1 MSHIIRGESAMD
13 SFAIRPTTWPVLK
26 VVSRNPLMRVSDR
39 IEAATIPLAL
49 LLVVVAAACAGVLGT
64 FVHDA
69 EKRKY
74 SEESETRHAVIATA
88 LADSTPRALP
98 SSADSNVVARWRT
111 NGVEHIESIAWDHR
125 VKAAAAL
132 PIWVNTE
139 GNRVDAPTPVAR
151 AAENAVVIA
160 FVAWWVAVST
170 IAQIVGVVRAHIAR
184 SLDAQWERDIRDLV
198 DGENGRTNYP

>member
-1 MSHIIRGESAMD
+1 MSDIIRGESAMD

-39 IEAATIPLAL
+39 IEAAILPLAL
-49 LLVVVAAACAGVLGT
+49 LLIIVAAACAGVLGT

-69 EKRKY
+69 EKQKY
-74 SEESETRHAVIATA
+74 SKESETRHNVIATA

-98 SSADSNVVARWRT
+98 SSADSNVLARWRT
-111 NGVEHIESIAWDHR
+111 NGVEHIESIASDHR
-125 VKAAAAL
+125 VKAAASL
-132 PIWVNTE
+132 PIWVNAE

-151 AAENAVVIA
+151 AAENAIVIA
-160 FVAWWVAVST
+160 ILAWWVAFSA
-170 IAQIVGVVRAHIAR
+170 IAQIVGVARAHIAR
-184 SLDAQWERDIRDLV
+184 SLDAQLERDIRDLV